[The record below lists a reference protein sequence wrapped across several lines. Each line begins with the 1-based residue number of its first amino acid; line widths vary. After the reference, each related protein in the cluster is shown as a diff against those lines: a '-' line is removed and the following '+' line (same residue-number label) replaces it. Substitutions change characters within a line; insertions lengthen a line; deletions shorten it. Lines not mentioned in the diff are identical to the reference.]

1 MKNYWPKVCVK
12 SWGESLLFGEWC
24 AWCLSPPWLDF
35 ASNKVNIINK
45 LGTWVAQAVAKIVE
59 VLWCFKGG
67 MVEIKGLLNLV
78 ETLGD
83 RGHLIEPLEYAS

>member
-1 MKNYWPKVCVK
+1 M
-12 SWGESLLFGEWC
+12 
-24 AWCLSPPWLDF
+24 
-35 ASNKVNIINK
+35 
-45 LGTWVAQAVAKIVE
+45 AQAVAKIVE

>member
-1 MKNYWPKVCVK
+1 
-12 SWGESLLFGEWC
+12 
-24 AWCLSPPWLDF
+24 LSPPWLDF

-83 RGHLIEPLEYAS
+83 RGHLVEPLEYAS